1 MQIKSILISISLLIS
16 SIGWT
21 QKTDIDIIKTK
32 NGTLQIQP
40 ILHSSLVLTYN
51 NKTIYVDPY
60 GGPKMYRNINAP
72 DIILITDIHGDHLDF
87 KTLDSIDTSKAIFIL
102 PEEAANKLP
111 KKYAA
116 EIVKLKNR
124 QSVHRLGFFITAI
137 PMYNLPED
145 LNSRHPKGRGN
156 GYVLTIDD
164 KHIYISGDTGD
175 IQEMRILQNIDIA
188 FVCMNLPYTMTVD
201 QAASAVLD
209 FQPKIVYPFHYRGQ
223 EGFSD
228 VEAFKKLVN
237 SKNKNIEVRLRNWY
251 PNN

>member
-16 SIGWT
+16 SFGWA
-21 QKTDIDIIKTK
+21 QKPDIDIIKTK

-40 ILHSSLVLTYN
+40 ILHSSLVLTFN

-60 GGPKMYRNINAP
+60 GGAKMYKGINAP

-102 PEEAANKLP
+102 PEEAANKLH
-111 KKYAA
+111 KKYGA

-145 LNSRHPKGRGN
+145 LNSGHPKGRGN
-156 GYVLTIDD
+156 GYVLNMDD

-223 EGFSD
+223 AGFSD

-251 PNN
+251 PHN